1 MPMNNFLNCDTAI
14 EEILNMIGRPSLDAF
29 QNMEQLLNLI
39 QELKE
44 EPRDENN
51 YKKHFQNLL
60 IPNEAKLTP
69 QQKDIIILTKFKVMQ
84 TLFVDQN
91 SLLD

>member
-1 MPMNNFLNCDTAI
+1 LKKT
-14 EEILNMIGRPSLDAF
+14 GRPSLDAF
-29 QNMEQLLNLI
+29 QNLDLLLNLI
-39 QELKE
+39 QEQKD

-69 QQKDIIILTKFKVMQ
+69 QQNDIMTLTKFKVMQ
-84 TLFVDQN
+84 TLFVD
-91 SLLD
+91 